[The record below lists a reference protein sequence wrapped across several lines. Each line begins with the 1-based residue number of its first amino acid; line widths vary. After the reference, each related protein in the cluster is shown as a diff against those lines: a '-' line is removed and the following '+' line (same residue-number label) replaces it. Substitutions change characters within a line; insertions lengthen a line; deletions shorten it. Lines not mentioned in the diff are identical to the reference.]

1 MDVVEVNTIFDSV
14 IVAHVISR
22 LAGEEWRLEVFRTHG
37 KIYKA
42 SASQWFGVPID
53 LIKMATTNMPSGK
66 KARLQS
72 LHTNVMQPGTP
83 TMIDIL
89 TENEI
94 LAMMEEFR
102 ENPQNF
108 RFVA

>member
-37 KIYKA
+37 KIYEA

-53 LIKMATTNMPSGK
+53 LIKMATPNMPSGK
-66 KARLQS
+66 KAMLQS
-72 LHTNVMQPGTP
+72 LPTNVMQPGTP